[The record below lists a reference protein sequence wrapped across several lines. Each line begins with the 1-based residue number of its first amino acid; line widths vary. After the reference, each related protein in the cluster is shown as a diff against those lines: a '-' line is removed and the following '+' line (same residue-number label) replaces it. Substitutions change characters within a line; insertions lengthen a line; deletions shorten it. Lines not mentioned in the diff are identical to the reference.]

1 MTASELKNTS
11 RTVERKLSISVL
23 VVVVYPLYCSN
34 QSKSYELMELK

>member
-11 RTVERKLSISVL
+11 RAVERKLSISVL

-34 QSKSYELMELK
+34 LTKSYQVMELK